1 MKINVEFDLTPEEFR
16 ESLGLPNLEAF
27 QRNMMDRIQQ
37 QMEAGVAGY
46 DPWSLMKPFMQSG
59 SQSLNQGLNQG
70 LSQGMANFGNYQQM
84 MMDMFR
90 QAGSN
95 AMASSS
101 SKKEDSQKEDSKKRM
116 ITTRRVKHRRLVL
129 VPPIRRAVPLAGLLV
144 AVGHA
149 RPRVDTLHPSSNAP
163 WKDLS
168 VYMSESLLQLEVMSS
183 TLCAVQQRAHHKV
196 MQFLLGGI
204 RYGT

>member
-101 SKKEDSQKEDSKKRM
+101 SKKEDSQKEDSKK
-116 ITTRRVKHRRLVL
+116 
-129 VPPIRRAVPLAGLLV
+129 
-144 AVGHA
+144 
-149 RPRVDTLHPSSNAP
+149 
-163 WKDLS
+163 KDDNDK
-168 VYMSESLLQLEVMSS
+168 EGETSS
-183 TLCAVQQRAHHKV
+183 TRSGSANSSRSASSRSSGSSRTRKTQS
-196 MQFLLGGI
+196 
-204 RYGT
+204 